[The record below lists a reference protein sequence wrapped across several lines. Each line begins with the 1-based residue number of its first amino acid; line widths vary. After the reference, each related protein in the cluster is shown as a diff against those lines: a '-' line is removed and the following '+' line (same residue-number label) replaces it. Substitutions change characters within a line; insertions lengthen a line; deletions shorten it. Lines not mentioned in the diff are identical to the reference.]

1 MRVYKTGEIRNVAV
15 VGHGASGKTSLVD
28 ALAFVAGTSKR
39 HGSVK
44 DGTALTDYT
53 PDEIERKYSINLAIG
68 VAEWM
73 DTKLNLIDTPG
84 YLDFT
89 GEALAGVY
97 AADGAVVV
105 VSATGG
111 VEVGT
116 EKVWDYCEAR
126 GVPRLFF
133 ISLMDK
139 EHAGFEKVYGQIKDR
154 LTPKVIPVEIP
165 VGEGP
170 DFHGIINLFSKKCHM
185 YKKGTKAGEYEEVDV
200 PAEYEARFERYS
212 KELIERIA
220 ETDDTLL
227 ERYLGGQVFKTMS
240 EPHVGDVTYFRVYCG
255 TVKNGQ
261 DVYNAPRAAVEKLNH
276 LCVSIGKDRSEIAE
290 LHAGDIGVVA
300 KLRDTHTNDTLSTRE
315 APIVLHKIPFPEPV
329 ITVAI
334 EVKQRGEEEKLSNG
348 LHKLHEEDPTFQHEY
363 NAELGQTLIRGLGER
378 HLEIIVGRLAR
389 KYGVHAVTTKPK
401 VAYRETFRGKAEGQG
416 KHKKQTGGRG
426 QYGDCWIRIAPLPR
440 GSGVQFVDEIV
451 GGVIPRQYIP
461 AVERGIQEAAARGP
475 VAGYP
480 VVDFKAELYDGSY
493 HDVDSNEMSFKMAG
507 ILAFR
512 NVSPNCRPVLLEPIL
527 ELEVSTPDEY
537 QGAVMGD
544 LSSRRGQ
551 ILGTEPDGRLVRV
564 KALVPEAELDRYA
577 TTLHSI
583 THGRGT
589 YGATKL
595 TVVEGFLTPESVL
608 HDPVQ
613 DIYFVSN
620 INGGPTAK
628 DNNGFISRVRPDG
641 AVENLKF
648 IEGGHGGVTLNAP
661 KGLAIRGDT
670 LWVADIDM
678 VRSFDAKTGAPRDSV
693 SLAGLGAVFL
703 NDIAIAQTG
712 ALYITDTG
720 IRFDDVGNVLHPGP
734 DRIFRIGTDRQ
745 VTGAVRGDT
754 LGRPNGITL
763 DSVGKRFIVVQF
775 GGRSV
780 LAWKPGD
787 KAPSVI
793 AKGPGGF
800 DGVEMAG
807 SRMLISSWS
816 DSTVSSYET
825 GQEVKVIT
833 GVPSPA
839 DIGYDG
845 KRKRVLVPIFS
856 GNRVEIWQLP

>member
-53 PDEIERKYSINLAIG
+53 PDEIERKYSINLALA

-73 DTKLNLIDTPG
+73 DVKLNLIDTPG

-116 EKVWDYCEAR
+116 EKVWDYCENRAI
-126 GVPRLFF
+126 PRLFF
-133 ISLMDK
+133 VSLMDK
-139 EHAGFEKVYGQIKDR
+139 EHADFEKVYTQVKQR

-170 DFHGIINLFSKKCHM
+170 EFHGIINLFSKQCHM
-185 YKKGTKAGEYEEVDV
+185 YKKGTKAGEYDEVDV
-200 PAEYEARFERYS
+200 PPEYRDRFERYS

-227 ERYLGGQVFKTMS
+227 ERYLGGEEIGRDEAIAAMKAGMLKGELF
-240 EPHVGDVTYFRVYCG
+240 PLFRVHSG
-255 TVKNGQ
+255 LVKNGQ
-261 DVYNAPRAAVEKLNH
+261 DVYNAPREAVEKLNH
-276 LCVSIGKDRSEIAE
+276 LCVTVGKDRIEIPE

-300 KLRDTHTNDTLSTRE
+300 KLRDTHTNDTLSTRDH
-315 APIVLHKIPFPEPV
+315 AIVLPKIPFPEPV
-329 ITVAI
+329 ITEAI
-334 EVKQRGEEEKLSNG
+334 EVKQRGEEEKLSTG

-363 NAELGQTLIRGLGER
+363 SGELGQTLIRGLGER

-389 KYGVHAVTTKPK
+389 KFGVHAVIGKPK
-401 VAYRETFRGKAEGQG
+401 IAYRETFKARAEGQG

-440 GSGVQFVDEIV
+440 GSGFQFVDEIV

-461 AVERGIQEAAARGP
+461 AVERGSQEAAARGP

-480 VVDFKAELYDGSY
+480 VVDFKVELYDGSY

-512 NVSPNCRPVLLEPIL
+512 NVSPHCRPVLLEPIL

-544 LSSRRGQ
+544 LSSRRGH
-551 ILGTEPDGRLVRV
+551 IMGTEKDGRLTKV

-577 TTLHSI
+577 TALHSL

-589 YGATKL
+589 YRAKFHVYQEVPPEVAHKL
-595 TVVEGFLTPESVL
+595 VETR
-608 HDPVQ
+608 
-613 DIYFVSN
+613 
-620 INGGPTAK
+620 K
-628 DNNGFISRVRPDG
+628 
-641 AVENLKF
+641 K
-648 IEGGHGGVTLNAP
+648 
-661 KGLAIRGDT
+661 
-670 LWVADIDM
+670 
-678 VRSFDAKTGAPRDSV
+678 
-693 SLAGLGAVFL
+693 
-703 NDIAIAQTG
+703 
-712 ALYITDTG
+712 
-720 IRFDDVGNVLHPGP
+720 
-734 DRIFRIGTDRQ
+734 
-745 VTGAVRGDT
+745 
-754 LGRPNGITL
+754 
-763 DSVGKRFIVVQF
+763 
-775 GGRSV
+775 
-780 LAWKPGD
+780 
-787 KAPSVI
+787 
-793 AKGPGGF
+793 
-800 DGVEMAG
+800 EMAEAKA
-807 SRMLISSWS
+807 S
-816 DSTVSSYET
+816 
-825 GQEVKVIT
+825 
-833 GVPSPA
+833 
-839 DIGYDG
+839 
-845 KRKRVLVPIFS
+845 
-856 GNRVEIWQLP
+856 